1 MGFFV
6 LCDIYL
12 YICDMKKIVT
22 MTEGELIGVIKK
34 IINESKSDRIVYGPM
49 ISNSSNQELISR
61 GYVPYYLDLNK
72 PGNYKIIK
80 VKNIK
85 FDLPKT
91 SFYFL
96 NEREVGLLEKLV
108 DNVNELTSDYLKMI
122 DLYKK
127 QLIGVLEQKI
137 IKE

>member
-1 MGFFV
+1 
-6 LCDIYL
+6 
-12 YICDMKKIVT
+12 MKKIVT
-22 MTEGELIGVIKK
+22 MSEGELIGVIKK
-34 IINESKSDRIVYGPM
+34 IINESKSDRIVYGSM

-72 PGNYKIIK
+72 PGDYKIIK

-85 FDLPKT
+85 GDLPKT

-96 NEREVGLLEKLV
+96 DEREVGLLERLV
-108 DNVNELTSDYLKMI
+108 DNVNELTSEYLKMI
-122 DLYKK
+122 NLYKK